1 MFIRTLILLLDAT
14 RRIFSLFISN
24 VFAESLH
31 LNVDDPAYHQTH
43 KQSTK
48 LSTND
53 TRLCCSP
60 LNIYTRVFFFSQLH
74 MWCDVS
80 MTPCTNVKIL
90 VQIATVT
97 VAVLGKHVGVIEDE
111 FLFDER
117 KVQIFINI
125 STWKKQR
132 NSSTDPRADT
142 HWTCDPG
149 EDTGGCRVSG
159 LCLRLAAA
167 ARGVHTEQD
176 PGLAQV
182 LPPGSGVC
190 RDEAWRQEEGQWYK
204 QTVYYKINE
213 PLKIRIQRMFEY
225 LCIPDLL
232 CLSVLCYVYYNTA
245 TFGLYSLQ
253 KFEIMNEYY
262 E

>member
-1 MFIRTLILLLDAT
+1 
-14 RRIFSLFISN
+14 
-24 VFAESLH
+24 
-31 LNVDDPAYHQTH
+31 
-43 KQSTK
+43 
-48 LSTND
+48 
-53 TRLCCSP
+53 
-60 LNIYTRVFFFSQLH
+60 

-149 EDTGGCRVSG
+149 QDTGGCRVPG
-159 LCLRLAAA
+159 LCLRLATA

-204 QTVYYKINE
+204 QTVYCKINE
-213 PLKIRIQRMFEY
+213 PLKNPDSKNVWISMDTGSA
-225 LCIPDLL
+225 LSGCI
-232 CLSVLCYVYYNTA
+232 V
-245 TFGLYSLQ
+245 
-253 KFEIMNEYY
+253 
-262 E
+262 